1 MQEGGL
7 YGLPPNGKH
16 LHQRLL
22 PAIHQFSEP
31 ERQGNSSCEP
41 CYHCPY
47 FEEEGRDQSCVSPHK
62 TISLVSSHSLNW
74 LNGRGKKI
82 SLVQIVGMLV
92 RKNREVKKCCV
103 LEEECVIGERK
114 DFFFFPQKGVIF
126 FYSFPYFLIKL

>member
-1 MQEGGL
+1 MEVITIVGIEGMQEGGL

-47 FEEEGRDQSCVSPHK
+47 FEEEGRDQSCVSPSQDYLPGLFTQPELAK
-62 TISLVSSHSLNW
+62 W
-74 LNGRGKKI
+74 QR
-82 SLVQIVGMLV
+82 
-92 RKNREVKKCCV
+92 
-103 LEEECVIGERK
+103 
-114 DFFFFPQKGVIF
+114 
-126 FYSFPYFLIKL
+126 